1 MKLCSRVFPLE
12 LECLKTL
19 DTPCSVSF
27 SFFLPFL
34 FLALASCAVEM
45 KSKMGKREDGQHP
58 QTCWERLKYSELCQ
72 VHQSC
77 DIIVFWLFAS
87 QNFVCAKLCE
97 VP

>member
-1 MKLCSRVFPLE
+1 MSKNSGYSLFCF
-12 LECLKTL
+12 
-19 DTPCSVSF
+19 
-27 SFFLPFL
+27 FFLPFL
-34 FLALASCAVEM
+34 FSALASCAVEM

-87 QNFVCAKLCE
+87 QNLVCAKLCE